1 MREDVLLV
9 ELAQRLMI
17 DGDAGESDAS
27 EVVAHLRSR
36 TRVIVQYRTGW
47 RVAARDEV

>member
-1 MREDVLLV
+1 
-9 ELAQRLMI
+9 MI

-36 TRVIVQYRTGW
+36 TTVIVHCRTGW
-47 RVAARDEV
+47 RMAARDEA